1 MNKTV
6 LFMLAATMLLLSG
19 WGVAGYMYRGRRR
32 SLAGRASHFIDK
44 ANVSMSDAMEK
55 IRDQA
60 SEIMS
65 NASSLLKQM
74 Q

>member
-6 LFMLAATMLLLSG
+6 LFALAATMLLLSG

-32 SLAGRASHFIDK
+32 SLAGRASQFVDR
-44 ANVSMSDAMEK
+44 ANVSMSRALEN
-55 IRDQA
+55 IRDWA